1 MKVKAVIFFVITLFL
16 MLAVLSYN
24 KLDAAVLAG
33 GFGGSIHNW
42 IGHAG
47 AWSSVILSFH
57 TRLDAVAG
65 GVNDTLAG
73 LLLEIKGEFPK
84 LHETIVCNG
93 VAMEVEKK
101 DKHRIVKIKVTL
113 PVTDVAGGEDD

>member
-1 MKVKAVIFFVITLFL
+1 MLKIKILCVGKIKEKYFAEAVSEYVKRISRFAKNRDL
-16 MLAVLSYN
+16 LSKYKKN
-24 KLDAAVLAG
+24 
-33 GFGGSIHNW
+33 I
-42 IGHAG
+42 
-47 AWSSVILSFH
+47 SSLE
-57 TRLDAVAG
+57 
-65 GVNDTLAG
+65 GVSGEADTLAG

-113 PVTDVAGGEDD
+113 PVTDVAEGEDD